1 MKFIND
7 INLDNPDDRKG
18 KDVQDISGTLE
29 LSMGVLLDQLG
40 TTITNYNP
48 GGTAVNG
55 DQDVWWTSGQFAN
68 HEKISLNRQNLLDSF
83 DVHAKLA
90 FEQFNTYRNTLAS
103 INLNATQGL
112 PFPVPFKLMAYTT
125 SKSATKSAAR
135 TNSANHKIIYGPI
148 EKTIIIGPLGRTST
162 RTYTAY
168 ETYITNSNGTLI
180 YYRWLKTESD
190 GAITSSTSGV
200 TAPLVP
206 NDVLVGSDITV
217 SVSSVIAGFW
227 ETNKELTLHVDT
239 DGDENLDNTEAWLL
253 GTVKS
258 ISIPPNPNDSATV
271 TMTVSSKSTSSTS
284 TTNWTVGYSGV
295 TYRDYCYK

>member
-7 INLDNPDDRKG
+7 INLNNAEDRKG
-18 KDVQDISGTLE
+18 KDVQDISDTLE

-55 DQDVWWTSGQFAN
+55 GNDVWWTNGQIVN
-68 HEKISLNRQNLLDSF
+68 HETISLNRQNLLDSF
-83 DVHAKLA
+83 DVYAKLA

-112 PFPVPFKLMAYTT
+112 SFPVPFKLMTYDT
-125 SKSATKSAAR
+125 SKGATKSAAR

-148 EKTIIIGPLGRTST
+148 TKNITIGPLGRTSN

-168 ETYITNSNGTLI
+168 ETYITNANGTVI
-180 YYRWLKTESD
+180 YYRWLKIESD
-190 GAITSSTSGV
+190 GAFTSSTSGV

-217 SVSSVIAGFW
+217 SVSSAIAEFW

-239 DGDENLDNTEAWLL
+239 NGDENLDNTESWLL
-253 GTVKS
+253 GTIKS
-258 ISIPPNPNDSATV
+258 ISIPSNPNNPATV